1 GMSSVVG
8 LLAPVGRSSPFGRR
22 VIFDRPDTAPFRLQA
37 PIAPG
42 LVEAVGIERIE
53 TIGFDAPM
61 RLTVPAGAICL
72 DGERE
77 GTFSE
82 KDEVSVALRDAAFR
96 SVDVSGCMTHA
107 ASTGWF
113 VEPAGKLPI
122 IGHQQGGY
130 S

>member
-1 GMSSVVG
+1 MSSVVG

-22 VIFDRPDTAPFRLQA
+22 VIFDRPDTAPFRLDA

-42 LVEAVGIERIE
+42 LIEAVGIERIE
-53 TIGFDAPM
+53 TVGFDTPM
-61 RLTVPAGAICL
+61 RLTVPVGAICL

-77 GTFSE
+77 VTFSE
-82 KDEVSVALRDAAFR
+82 KDDVCVTLREAAFR
-96 SVDVSGCMTHA
+96 SVDVSGCMAHA

-113 VEPAGKLPI
+113 LEPAGKLPI
-122 IGHQQGGY
+122 ISQQQGGY